1 VFHVIGDGINTCSFS
16 AGRTRGSFSTNRFI
30 DLSNMKPVQSTTD
43 LGSNIRS
50 LQGISDS
57 AWSFSSSFVSAVGG
71 TSSSFP
77 IAAINPNKAVF
88 TIDKKSLKVKYLH
101 TPTSTVSGYAVL
113 DFLGFS

>member
-1 VFHVIGDGINTCSFS
+1 MFLVIGDGINTCSFS

-43 LGSNIRS
+43 LGANIRS

-71 TSSSFP
+71 TSNSFP

-88 TIDKKSLKVKYLH
+88 TIDKKSLKVKYLNTY
-101 TPTSTVSGYAVL
+101 TPQLPRCQVIQ
-113 DFLGFS
+113 F